1 MAKYQIQI
9 SLERCTGC
17 LRCALACSDL
27 FTGRVNPVVSR
38 VQVVVSD
45 ADWSIEFHEDC
56 NECGICVDHCFYGA
70 MQKSRREGDE

>member
-1 MAKYQIQI
+1 MAKYEIQI

-27 FTGRVNPVVSR
+27 YSGSFNPSVSR
-38 VQVVVSD
+38 IQVIVSD
-45 ADWSIEFHEDC
+45 ADWSIDLGEDC

-70 MQKSRREGDE
+70 MQKARREGDG